1 MSNFENLFV
10 ELSMSPFI
18 LVIKLNI
25 TKAVKA
31 EKVEMNFE
39 MANIVNTRIVG
50 IIVLTTFL

>member
-1 MSNFENLFV
+1 MSNFENIFCRIIH
-10 ELSMSPFI
+10 ESIHPG
-18 LVIKLNI
+18 KLNI